1 MASLFSSEEAT
12 GELNL
17 GASSAPVIQAAAIA
31 AAHYYRM
38 RAERSRQRR
47 SGRFP
52 QPRKRI
58 QVSEVFDVMGAR
70 IF

>member
-38 RAERSRQRR
+38 RAERQRR

>member
-38 RAERSRQRR
+38 RVERSRQR
-47 SGRFP
+47 SGRFA

-58 QVSEVFDVMGAR
+58 QVTEVFDVMGAQ

>member
-1 MASLFSSEEAT
+1 MASLFLSEEAT

-38 RAERSRQRR
+38 SGSGSGGVEGFRSRGSAFKYQ
-47 SGRFP
+47 
-52 QPRKRI
+52 KYL
-58 QVSEVFDVMGAR
+58 M
-70 IF
+70 